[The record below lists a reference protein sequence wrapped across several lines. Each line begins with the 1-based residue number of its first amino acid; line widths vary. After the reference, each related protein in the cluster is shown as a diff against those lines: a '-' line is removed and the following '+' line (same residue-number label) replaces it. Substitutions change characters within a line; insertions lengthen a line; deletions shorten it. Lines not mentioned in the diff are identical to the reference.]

1 MNWLRELARRL
12 RMLMHRRQFDTDLE
26 EEMRLHL
33 ELRQQQQIACGMAPD
48 DARAAAQRG
57 FGNVTSLKEKSHM
70 AWGWEWF
77 EQLAQD
83 MRYGL
88 RMLGKSPGFAAVA
101 VLSLAL
107 GIGGNTAIFS
117 LLDTVLLKRLPVK
130 DPEQLVLLSEV
141 GGRSE
146 VQYFS
151 EPVFQRI
158 RVHKGLLVDVLAS
171 FDAAGTLQVS
181 ADMPG
186 SGGSV
191 EMAPAQLVS
200 GNYYSVLGVPAFLGR
215 TLEPDDDE
223 VPEAY
228 PVAVLSYSY
237 WRRHFGT
244 DRSVIGKEILLNG
257 HSFTIVGVTGPNF
270 FGIATGMPPD
280 ITVPIMMQSQVWLEP
295 GSSILK
301 DPTFGWLRMMARL
314 RPDIPEQKAQAGLT
328 VQFQQIETDFVGGTT
343 PADRQNIQRRHIELT
358 PGSKGLDALRVRFSK
373 PLLILMSLVGLVLL
387 IACANLAA
395 LLLARATAR
404 RREIAIRMA
413 IGASRGRLI
422 RQLLTES
429 ALLSTAGAL
438 LGLMLAYA
446 AAQFLLRI
454 LAQSTD
460 HVELQFAL
468 DTRLLAF
475 TSSLA
480 IVSCILF
487 GLFPALQISSPEI
500 SRTLPRGGSIFGH
513 FRVGGIRRSYAQ
525 ILLVVQIAFS
535 LVLLIGAGLFVRSL
549 QNLETLDPGFQRT
562 NLLLVTVNPSLVGYR
577 EPQLSNAYDQMLA
590 RLAALPGIRSVSMS
604 SHSLVSPGIDDSP
617 FLVPDRLE
625 RPNEPRGVNL
635 NVVGPRFF
643 ETMGIQMVLG
653 RDFTWRDG
661 ETTPGVAVITETLAR
676 QYFPGE
682 SAVGKRVGLGGPLV
696 EIVGV
701 VKDAKFNTLRDPS
714 SRVVYLP
721 FRQTPAWHPP
731 IVQMTF
737 AIRTEQKPLSIAA
750 SARHEIQEFDRSL
763 PIVSIKTAEEQV
775 EQSFV
780 DERLIAWLSGGFGG
794 LALILVCVGVVG
806 TMAHSVA
813 QRTSEIGVRM
823 ALGARTDDVIW
834 LLVRDGLAPV
844 LAGTVL
850 GLAIGHAVTR
860 LATALL
866 FGVTATDPVTIF
878 GAVTTL
884 AAVAAIASL
893 LPTLKAARI
902 DPAVTLRHE

>member
-1 MNWLRELARRL
+1 MSRRTILFARLWGLIARNRLDRELDEEL
-12 RMLMHRRQFDTDLE
+12 RF
-26 EEMRLHL
+26 HL
-33 ELRQQQQIACGMAPD
+33 EMQTEDNRRAGMSPEQARHAAIRRFGALESVKEEYRQRRTFIPIETTIGD
-48 DARAAAQRG
+48 I
-57 FGNVTSLKEKSHM
+57 
-70 AWGWEWF
+70 
-77 EQLAQD
+77 
-83 MRYGL
+83 RYGFRTL
-88 RMLGKSPGFAAVA
+88 CRARGFAAVA

-117 LLDTVLLKRLPVK
+117 LLDTVLLKRLPVR

-141 GGRSE
+141 AGRSE

-151 EPVFQRI
+151 EPVFERI
-158 RVHKGLLVDVLAS
+158 RAHKKLLVDVLAS

-181 ADMPG
+181 ADLPG
-186 SGGSV
+186 SGGSA
-191 EMAPAQLVS
+191 EMVPAQLVS
-200 GNYYSVLGVPAFLGR
+200 GNYHSVLGVPAFLGR

-223 VPEAY
+223 TPEAH

-237 WRRHFGT
+237 WRRHFAN
-244 DRSVIGKEILLNG
+244 DRSVVGKEILLNG
-257 HSFTIVGVTGPNF
+257 RPFTIVGVTRPDF
-270 FGIATGMPPD
+270 FGITTGMPPD
-280 ITVPIMMQSQVWLEP
+280 ITVPIMMQPQIWLEP
-295 GSSILK
+295 GGSILK
-301 DPTFGWLRMMARL
+301 DPSFGWLRMMARL

-328 VQFQQIETDFVGGTT
+328 VLFQQVETDFVGRTT
-343 PADRQNIQRRHIELT
+343 PADRQNIQKRHIELT
-358 PGSKGLDALRVRFSK
+358 PGSKGLDALRIRFSK

-387 IACANLAA
+387 VACANLAA

-404 RREIAIRMA
+404 RREIAIRLA

-438 LGLMLAYA
+438 IGLMLAYA
-446 AAQFLLRI
+446 AAQFLLRV
-454 LAQSTD
+454 LAQSPD
-460 HVELQFAL
+460 HVKLQLAL
-468 DTRLLAF
+468 DMPLFAF

-480 IVSCILF
+480 VVSCILF
-487 GLFPALQISSPEI
+487 GLFPALQISSTEI
-500 SRTLPRGGSIFGH
+500 SRTLPRGGSVFGH
-513 FRVGGIRRSYAQ
+513 FRVGRTRRSYAQ

-549 QNLETLDPGFQRT
+549 QNLETVDPGFQRT

-577 EPQLSNAYDQMLA
+577 EPRLSNAYEQMLA
-590 RLAALPGIRSVSMS
+590 RLAALPGVRSVSMS

-617 FLVPDRLE
+617 FLVPGRLE
-625 RPNEPRGVNL
+625 RPNEPHGVNL

-661 ETTPGVAVITETLAR
+661 EATADVAVITETLAR

-682 SAVGKRVGLGGPLV
+682 SPVGKRVGLGGPLV

-701 VKDAKFNTLRDPS
+701 VKDAKYNTLRDPS

-750 SARHEIQEFDRSL
+750 SARHQIQEFDRSL

-794 LALILVCVGVVG
+794 LALILVCVGLVG

-813 QRTSEIGVRM
+813 QRTGEIGMRM
-823 ALGARTDDVIW
+823 ALGARTGDVIW
-834 LLVRDGLAPV
+834 LLVREGLAPV
-844 LAGTVL
+844 LAGIVL

-866 FGVTATDPVTIF
+866 FGVTATDPRTIL